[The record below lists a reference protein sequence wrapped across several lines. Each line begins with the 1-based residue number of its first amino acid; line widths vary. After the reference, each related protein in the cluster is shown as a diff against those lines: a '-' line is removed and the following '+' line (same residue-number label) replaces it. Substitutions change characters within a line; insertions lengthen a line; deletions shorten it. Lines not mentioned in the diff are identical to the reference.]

1 MSKIYTAYSP
11 DFIFRNAIRDFI
23 AGTINL
29 TGDMGV
35 KMAGKIYA
43 NYGRAAKELFVA
55 RNDPRKSAWVQR
67 YRAAGG
73 NTGAAY
79 LSDIERIGNDAQAAM
94 RERMKGMEVYHTV
107 HDQLIAE
114 GRNQVY
120 AHTAAAMKT
129 GVAKFSSIPVLGHF
143 LSLIEH
149 LNAVTE
155 NALRL
160 ATYMTLV
167 QNGYTEQ
174 QAAVAAKNSTV
185 NFNRKGEISN
195 VMGAAYLFFN
205 PSVQGSTRMF
215 SSLLK
220 SEHKGQAQAMAGML
234 AFAAFALA
242 ELGRG
247 GDDDDERKWKN
258 IPDHVK
264 DHNLIFKF
272 GDLQY
277 TIPVPYEFAPFHVLG
292 NSISNAVHGE
302 SGWKSSMKVL
312 KSLVDNL
319 SPLGDPFA
327 GEGKDGANLF
337 QITPTVVKMVLAP
350 HENQN
355 SFASPIQPEKNSFSK
370 NKPDSQNM
378 FRNTEGSLYAGAAE
392 WVNEMTGGSEYKA
405 GGVDVSPEV
414 LKFWV
419 TTLTGGTGRFVFD
432 MGDAAYGATQ
442 GVAPDLRS
450 TPIARVFVRESSV
463 TDARARFWEAANEAK
478 VAADELAMAKKDH
491 NGSAVK
497 EIRDAEGDMVRLSKM
512 ADRMGKA
519 ASKKRDAIDAIRQ
532 DDQMPLDQK
541 REQMKAIEQK
551 EQEYYDRFLKMFD
564 QKEKARRDRAA

>member
-1 MSKIYTAYSP
+1 
-11 DFIFRNAIRDFI
+11 
-23 AGTINL
+23 
-29 TGDMGV
+29 
-35 KMAGKIYA
+35 
-43 NYGRAAKELFVA
+43 
-55 RNDPRKSAWVQR
+55 
-67 YRAAGG
+67 
-73 NTGAAY
+73 
-79 LSDIERIGNDAQAAM
+79 
-94 RERMKGMEVYHTV
+94 
-107 HDQLIAE
+107 
-114 GRNQVY
+114 
-120 AHTAAAMKT
+120 
-129 GVAKFSSIPVLGHF
+129 VLGHF

-174 QAAVAAKNSTV
+174 KAAVAAKNSTV

-247 GDDDDERKWKN
+247 GDDDDDRKWKN
-258 IPDHVK
+258 IPDQLK
-264 DHNLIFKF
+264 DHNMIFKF
-272 GDLQY
+272 GDLQW

-292 NSISNAVHGE
+292 NAISDVNHGE
-302 SGWKSSMKVL
+302 SAWKASMKVL
-312 KSLVDNL
+312 GSLVDNL
-319 SPLGDPFA
+319 SPIGDPFT
-327 GEGKDGANLF
+327 GNTKDGANYF
-337 QITPTVVKMVLAP
+337 QLMPTVVKMGLAP

-355 SFASPIQPEKNSFSK
+355 SFAAPIQPEKNSFSK

-378 FRNTEGSLYAGAAE
+378 FRNTAGTFYSGAAE
-392 WVNEMTGGSEYKA
+392 WVNEMTGGSKYKA

-419 TTLTGGTGRFVFD
+419 SSLTGGTGRFVVD
-432 MGDAAYGATQ
+432 MGSAAYGATQ

-450 TPIARVFVRESSV
+450 TPIARVFVREPSV
-463 TDARARFWEAANEAK
+463 SDSRAKFWEIANEVK
-478 VAADELAMAKKDH
+478 VAADELSMAKKDH

-497 EIRDAEGDMVRLSKM
+497 EIRDSEGDMIRLSKF
-512 ADRMGKA
+512 ADKMGKA

>member
-1 MSKIYTAYSP
+1 
-11 DFIFRNAIRDFI
+11 
-23 AGTINL
+23 
-29 TGDMGV
+29 
-35 KMAGKIYA
+35 
-43 NYGRAAKELFVA
+43 
-55 RNDPRKSAWVQR
+55 
-67 YRAAGG
+67 
-73 NTGAAY
+73 
-79 LSDIERIGNDAQAAM
+79 
-94 RERMKGMEVYHTV
+94 
-107 HDQLIAE
+107 
-114 GRNQVY
+114 
-120 AHTAAAMKT
+120 
-129 GVAKFSSIPVLGHF
+129 
-143 LSLIEH
+143 
-149 LNAVTE
+149 
-155 NALRL
+155 
-160 ATYMTLV
+160 
-167 QNGYTEQ
+167 
-174 QAAVAAKNSTV
+174 
-185 NFNRKGEISN
+185 
-195 VMGAAYLFFN
+195 
-205 PSVQGSTRMF
+205 MF

-419 TTLTGGTGRFVFD
+419 TTLTGGPGRFVFD
-432 MGDAAYGATQ
+432 MGDAAYGATK